1 MTKKS
6 EDILPGGAKNV
17 REKKRERIST
27 PSPSTAFPEGEVV
40 EGKKSL
46 RREKTSSKTG
56 DSSKKIVESQKKAAP
71 KKKGSRKKK
80 KKSGAKEISPYWFI
94 AAAVVAVIA
103 FVLVPSLVGRH
114 RGGEGVEVPK
124 GHYSGYAVDIS
135 KYQKDIIWD
144 SLMVLTDAK
153 GRTVR
158 DIRSASE
165 IHRVKYVLIKATEG
179 ENHYD
184 ALFSDHWSRS
194 AAAGYSR
201 GAYHFFRSSK
211 SPEKQAENFIR
222 RVGNIRHKD
231 LPPILDVET
240 IHRGCSKEELN
251 RRILVWLKAVE
262 RHYGRRPIIYTGDSF
277 LRDYLSE
284 EVYGNYPIWVA
295 RYGSGTSL
303 KEPRFDGWMM
313 WQFTDRAT
321 VFGIPTECD
330 LSVVGK

>member
-6 EDILPGGAKNV
+6 DNISPSKPVASPRPRTAPSKSAVSLRPRTAKTADSKRSGGAK
-17 REKKRERIST
+17 
-27 PSPSTAFPEGEVV
+27 
-40 EGKKSL
+40 KKS
-46 RREKTSSKTG
+46 G
-56 DSSKKIVESQKKAAP
+56 
-71 KKKGSRKKK
+71 RKKK
-80 KKSGAKEISPYWFI
+80 KKGEAREISPYWFI
-94 AAAVVAVIA
+94 AAAVAAVIA

-114 RGGEGVEVPK
+114 GGGAGVEVPK

-144 SLMVLTDAK
+144 SLMVLTDAR

-240 IHRGCSKEELN
+240 IHRGCSKDELN

-321 VFGIPTECD
+321 VFGIPTDCD